1 VPHPVDM
8 HVGAAIRRRRREL
21 GMTQQQLGQLVN
33 IKFQQIQK
41 YETGANRVS
50 ASRLWEISRALDVP
64 VSHFF
69 EGLDRGGARDG
80 EDDAAGR
87 WAGNDR

>member
-1 VPHPVDM
+1 M

-21 GMTQQQLGQLVN
+21 GMTQQHLGQLVN

-50 ASRLWEISRALDVP
+50 ASRLWEISRALGVP
-64 VSHFF
+64 VSYFF
-69 EGLDRGGARDG
+69 EGLANGDRDA
-80 EDDAAGR
+80 EDDASGR
-87 WAGNDR
+87 RAGNDK

>member
-1 VPHPVDM
+1 MPHPVDM

-21 GMTQQQLGQLVN
+21 GMTQQHLGKLVN

-50 ASRLWEISRALDVP
+50 ASRLWEISRALG
-64 VSHFF
+64 VSVSYFF
-69 EGLDRGGARDG
+69 EGIGDAPDD
-80 EDDAAGR
+80 EDEASGR
-87 WAGNDR
+87 LAGNDR